1 MPQIT
6 PKEDQAGANKIA
18 EFEASLDELEKL
30 VSRMEGGEMSLDES
44 LQSFERG
51 ISLYRNCQS
60 ALDEAQLRVKLLR
73 DPAEPDAAEDFDPQT
88 P

>member
-6 PKEDQAGANKIA
+6 PQEDQAGANKIA

-60 ALDEAQLRVKLLR
+60 ALDEAPLRVKLLR

>member
-1 MPQIT
+1 MSQT
-6 PKEDQAGANKIA
+6 AAQDHRDGANKIA

-30 VSRMEGGEMSLDES
+30 VARMEGGEMSLDES
-44 LQSFERG
+44 LRSFERG
-51 ISLYRNCQS
+51 VALYRACQG

-73 DPAEPDAAEDFDPQT
+73 DPAAPDAAEDFDPQT

>member
-1 MPQIT
+1 MPQT
-6 PKEDQAGANKIA
+6 AAEPNKIA

-30 VSRMEGGEMSLDES
+30 VARMEGGEMSLDES

-51 ISLYRNCQS
+51 IALYRNCQG
-60 ALDEAQLRVKLLR
+60 ALDEAQLRVRLLR
-73 DPAEPDAAEDFDPQT
+73 DPAAPGTAEDFDPQT

>member
-1 MPQIT
+1 MPQT
-6 PKEDQAGANKIA
+6 AAQKDNNGSNKIA

-30 VSRMEGGEMSLDES
+30 VARMEGGEMSLDES

-51 ISLYRNCQS
+51 IALYRNCQS

-73 DPAEPDAAEDFDPQT
+73 DPAAPDSAEDFDPQT

>member
-1 MPQIT
+1 MSQT
-6 PKEDQAGANKIA
+6 AAETNKIA

-44 LQSFERG
+44 LHSFERG
-51 ISLYRNCQS
+51 IALYRSCQT

-73 DPAEPDAAEDFDPQT
+73 DPAAPESAEDFDPQT

>member
-1 MPQIT
+1 MPQT
-6 PKEDQAGANKIA
+6 AAEPNKIA

-51 ISLYRNCQS
+51 IALYRNCQG

-73 DPAEPDAAEDFDPQT
+73 DPSAPEAAEEFDPQT

>member
-1 MPQIT
+1 
-6 PKEDQAGANKIA
+6 
-18 EFEASLDELEKL
+18 
-30 VSRMEGGEMSLDES
+30 MSLDES

-51 ISLYRNCQS
+51 IGLYRSCQS

-73 DPAEPDAAEDFDPQT
+73 DPAAPETAEDFDPQT

>member
-1 MPQIT
+1 MPPT
-6 PKEDQAGANKIA
+6 RPEPNKIA

-30 VSRMEGGEMSLDES
+30 VARMEGGDMSLDDS

-51 ISLYRNCQS
+51 IALYRSCQS

-73 DPAEPDAAEDFDPQT
+73 DPAAPETAEDFDPQT

>member
-1 MPQIT
+1 MPQAAE
-6 PKEDQAGANKIA
+6 PNKIA

-30 VSRMEGGEMSLDES
+30 VARMEGGDMSLDES

-51 ISLYRNCQS
+51 VALYRGCQS
-60 ALDEAQLRVKLLR
+60 ALDQTQLRVKLLR
-73 DPAEPDAAEDFDPQT
+73 DPAAAQSAEEFDPQT